1 MVKYSVCVVDL
12 EYIMD
17 QVQILVME
25 NDQWVK
31 ILFPEYK

>member
-1 MVKYSVCVVDL
+1 MVKYSVCIVDL
-12 EYIMD
+12 ENIMD